1 MAAPRSPGTTSRPN
15 SREFGP
21 LTSQQV
27 GTAVLDSARKF
38 WTVAE
43 AEWRLKLD
51 EARLITVRNGF
62 ATLAAGGHAL
72 PDDLAIRLA
81 NRFTTYREEEMF
93 VFPGA
98 HDAIDELKARGVKLA
113 LVTNGA
119 AGTQRAKVDALRC
132 RTASITSRSRANM
145 VSASRTS
152 TPICTPCRRS
162 ASPHPRPG

>member
-1 MAAPRSPGTTSRPN
+1 
-15 SREFGP
+15 

-62 ATLAAGGHAL
+62 ATLAAGGQAL

-81 NRFTTYREEEMF
+81 NRFTTYREEEMSS
-93 VFPGA
+93 P
-98 HDAIDELKARGVKLA
+98 ARTTPS
-113 LVTNGA
+113 TNGRRA
-119 AGTQRAKVDALRC
+119 ASSWRW
-132 RTASITSRSRANM
+132 
-145 VSASRTS
+145 
-152 TPICTPCRRS
+152 
-162 ASPHPRPG
+162 